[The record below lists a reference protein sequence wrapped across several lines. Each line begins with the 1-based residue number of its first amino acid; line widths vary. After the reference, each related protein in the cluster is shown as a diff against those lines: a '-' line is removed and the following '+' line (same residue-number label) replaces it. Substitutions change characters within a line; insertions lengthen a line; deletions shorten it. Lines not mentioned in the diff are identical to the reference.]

1 MEVKVDQGEEVD
13 VDIPSLVITAK
24 QLPIDPMGVLNVHVL
39 TPSTLPP
46 PLTSTANPP
55 PPREE
60 EHEVKVGE
68 LKVKVHPLSTLTYT
82 PPPYPSLAVHP
93 LNVME
98 GRVNEEVSDVTSNIA
113 PFPLDR
119 VMFSNVTLLHV
130 ILPLPISING
140 LLFVP

>member
-1 MEVKVDQGEEVD
+1 MD

-93 LNVME
+93 LNVMD
-98 GRVNEEVSDVTSNIA
+98 GRVNDEGSEVNSNIV

-119 VMFSNVTLLHV
+119 VIFSNVTLSHI
-130 ILPLPISING
+130 ILPLPISNSG
-140 LLFVP
+140 VLRVP